1 MLPLFTT
8 QIFHYYYYY
17 YYFCTEPRLPL
28 QERVKSVFHAKEFG
42 KIINFKTPEIAKVSL
57 QFGLKLIFPFSWDTR
72 LVKIISS
79 NFGSLFIF
87 SGFSPNWRMQER
99 VYPST
104 DSEDREML
112 NTRALCVPVP
122 FFLYC
127 MLPKIF
133 LPTVALEI
141 EFNFHFWM

>member
-57 QFGLKLIFPFSWDTR
+57 QFGLKLIFPFSRDTQ

-79 NFGSLFIF
+79 NFGHYLFSVGSHQI
-87 SGFSPNWRMQER
+87 GGCK
-99 VYPST
+99 
-104 DSEDREML
+104 REFTQVL
-112 NTRALCVPVP
+112 TL
-122 FFLYC
+122 
-127 MLPKIF
+127 KI
-133 LPTVALEI
+133 EKC
-141 EFNFHFWM
+141 